1 MKIHIWKQ
9 IKVIGVK
16 LVQDVYIGLVA
27 SLTIDDQKEQFIE
40 KKIEHDKWE
49 RLPPS

>member
-1 MKIHIWKQ
+1 
-9 IKVIGVK
+9 
-16 LVQDVYIGLVA
+16 VYIGLVA

-49 RLPPS
+49 RLPPSWREEERTLLTELGL